1 MRGSGSAPL
10 IDPELDPTSDQ
21 TPFLSNVKDA
31 KKIVF
36 LHFFPLLLTRKHKIK
51 IYFLDNFLCL
61 NFILKT
67 LFQSPQHL

>member
-31 KKIVF
+31 KKKIFPSFFF
-36 LHFFPLLLTRKHKIK
+36 LITFP
-51 IYFLDNFLCL
+51 
-61 NFILKT
+61 
-67 LFQSPQHL
+67 QAQV